1 MPSFAY
7 LLAVFSLLASVA
19 FAEDVSNVKP
29 ENVDGKWIYGN
40 SVYGGFN
47 VPYYGSAY
55 RVPSIYNWV
64 GGYGPFSACGI
75 IAGGYPRYWFKNVD
89 AATSTARRSL
99 SLVSEKLAPR
109 ADSGT
114 VQCKDSANHVD
125 TLNVADCMKAV
136 EFLVTKKVASSSC
149 RQCTVKMLTPDGPVV
164 PAHAPIPELQ
174 KLASQTLQACTQAPP
189 THTRRTPADAPAG
202 GAKQVAMVFEEGT
215 GDAC

>member
-1 MPSFAY
+1 LYSTTLKKNLRSKKMPSFAY

-40 SVYGGFN
+40 SVYGGFS

-89 AATSTARRSL
+89 TATSTARRSL

-125 TLNVADCMKAV
+125 TLNVADCMKSV
-136 EFLVTKKVASSSC
+136 HTLSLPNSSFSCVPKIFISNQLSVFLF
-149 RQCTVKMLTPDGPVV
+149 
-164 PAHAPIPELQ
+164 PELW
-174 KLASQTLQACTQAPP
+174 SSW
-189 THTRRTPADAPAG
+189 
-202 GAKQVAMVFEEGT
+202 
-215 GDAC
+215 